1 MFVNDK
7 RGSNANDD
15 DDNSNTNSNNNNNNN
30 TLSQLFD
37 IFCQCQYLR

>member
-7 RGSNANDD
+7 IGSNANDD
-15 DDNSNTNSNNNNNNN
+15 DDDDNNNNNNN